1 MSNEERYRK
10 ISQDMKIL
18 RVDIAL
24 LEDDLE
30 DIGKRMRRIAD
41 TLDREEKDLAR
52 ILAKIKE
59 VTGNA
64 Q

>member
-24 LEDDLE
+24 LEEDLE

>member
-1 MSNEERYRK
+1 MSNEERYQK

-24 LEDDLE
+24 LEEDLE

>member
-1 MSNEERYRK
+1 MSNEERYQK

-24 LEDDLE
+24 LEEDLE

-52 ILAKIKE
+52 IHAKIKE